1 MMNRSH
7 RFSWRRDALKT
18 ALIFLIAGF
27 LWILFSDYLLRLLFP
42 VPVPLYIKGQL
53 FKGWFFVLG
62 TALLLFLLSASN
74 LRKRDLLHQQIRRA
88 EAHYRSLLELLPDP
102 LLVLDESGCIEYA
115 NSSMK
120 TILHY
125 SGEELHGRPVS
136 EVCHSDIYEDHLWG
150 YLKDLKEGTPA
161 SPLFLT
167 LSASDG
173 GTLYALSRWRVQ
185 RDDTG
190 RLTHVI
196 GVMTDLNRLLRAAG
210 EPPAELR

>member
-1 MMNRSH
+1 MIRDSH
-7 RFSWRRDALKT
+7 HYSWKRDALKT

-27 LWILFSDYLLRLLFP
+27 LWILFSDYVLRLLFP
-42 VPVPLYIKGQL
+42 VPVPLYVKGQL

-62 TALLLFLLSASN
+62 TSLLLFLLSASN
-74 LRKRDLLHQQIRRA
+74 LRKRDLLHQQIRQA
-88 EAHYRSLLELLPDP
+88 EAHFRSLLEILPDP
-102 LLVLDESGCIEYA
+102 LLVLDENGHVEYA
-115 NSSMK
+115 NSSFK

-125 SGEELHGRPVS
+125 SGEDLNGRPVS
-136 EVCHSDIYEDHLWG
+136 EICFSDIYEDHLWG
-150 YLKDLKEGTPA
+150 YLKDLKEQSPP

-167 LSASDG
+167 LSAGDG

-185 RDDTG
+185 RDDAG

-210 EPPAELR
+210 ESQA